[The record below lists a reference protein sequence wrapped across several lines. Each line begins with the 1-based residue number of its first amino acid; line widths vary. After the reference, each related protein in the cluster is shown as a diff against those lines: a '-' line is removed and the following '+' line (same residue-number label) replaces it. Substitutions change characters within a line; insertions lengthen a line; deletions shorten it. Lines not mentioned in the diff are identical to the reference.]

1 MQYFQSRKGDVVSLP
16 RASDIAA
23 RAGVT
28 ASVVSAK
35 SPKIDKKAEEARL
48 RTLQGDDEEGDRGP
62 QAGAGGAGKSG
73 GAAATKFG
81 QDERQKVKRKRVK
94 LSELTSK
101 KTGEAKPK
109 AETAAQAEA
118 KEAKAAKTTPE
129 EIGRKV
135 AQQKLNEQGKLAET
149 RYLYQQKLSQSNQDP
164 NNALSPQAR
173 QKRMLNSLISYQ
185 QNNYMQHTG
194 DKAGE
199 IYNRPATRQILQAL
213 QGLKSGAPTQTAENK
228 SSGSTSTG
236 TTSPA
241 AFKAKSEQANKMLE
255 IFMRE
260 DTQPPPGYEPT
271 ELVA

>member
-1 MQYFQSRKGDVVSLP
+1 VSLP

-23 RAGVT
+23 NTGIAQ
-28 ASVVSAK
+28 SYI
-35 SPKIDKKAEEARL
+35 SPKAPKTDKKAEEARTK
-48 RTLQGDDEEGDRGP
+48 TLGEDEEGDKGP
-62 QAGAGGAGKSG
+62 QAGKDGAGKSG
-73 GAAATKFG
+73 GAAAAKFDQG
-81 QDERQKVKRKRVK
+81 DKQKVKRKRVK

-101 KTGEAKPK
+101 KTGETKAK
-109 AETAAQAEA
+109 AETAPQQEA
-118 KEAKAAKTTPE
+118 KEAKLNKTTPE
-129 EIGRKV
+129 DIGRKV

-149 RYLYQQKLSQSNQDP
+149 RYLYQQRLSQSNQDP

-213 QGLKSGAPTQTAENK
+213 QGLKTG
-228 SSGSTSTG
+228 SSGQANASDKSG
-236 TTSPA
+236 TTTVASNVSPA
-241 AFKAKSEQANKMLE
+241 AFKAKTEQASKMLE
-255 IFMRE
+255 VFMRE
-260 DTQPPPGYEPT
+260 DTAPPPGYEPT

>member
-1 MQYFQSRKGDVVSLP
+1 MSLP

-23 RAGVT
+23 NTGIAQ
-28 ASVVSAK
+28 SYIQ
-35 SPKIDKKAEEARL
+35 PKAPKTDKKAEEAKAK
-48 RTLQGDDEEGDRGP
+48 TLKGEDEEGEGGP
-62 QAGAGGAGKSG
+62 QGGAKGAGKNG
-73 GAAATKFG
+73 GAAAANFDQGDK
-81 QDERQKVKRKRVK
+81 QKVKRKRVK

-101 KTGEAKPK
+101 KAEGTKAKG
-109 AETAAQAEA
+109 ETAPQAEA
-118 KEAKAAKTTPE
+118 KEARLNKTTPE

-149 RYLYQQKLSQSNQDP
+149 RFLYQQRMQQSNADP

-213 QGLKSGAPTQTAENK
+213 QGLKAG
-228 SSGSTSTG
+228 SSGQAGSTDKSGSSSG
-236 TTSPA
+236 TASASNLSPA
-241 AFKAKSEQANKMLE
+241 AYKAKTEQASKMLE
-255 IFMRE
+255 VFMRE
-260 DTQPPPGYEPT
+260 DIAPPPGYEPT
-271 ELVA
+271 EMVA

>member
-1 MQYFQSRKGDVVSLP
+1 MSLP

-23 RAGVT
+23 NTGIAQ
-28 ASVVSAK
+28 SYIQ
-35 SPKIDKKAEEARL
+35 PKAPKTDKKAEEARAK
-48 RTLQGDDEEGDRGP
+48 TLKEDDEEGDKGA

-73 GAAATKFG
+73 GAAAAKFG
-81 QDERQKVKRKRVK
+81 QDEKQKVKRKRVK
-94 LSELTSK
+94 LSELTAK
-101 KTGEAKPK
+101 KTEGTKGK
-109 AETAAQAEA
+109 AETAPQSDA
-118 KEAKAAKTTPE
+118 KEAKSSKGTPE

-149 RYLYQQKLSQSNQDP
+149 RFLYQQRMNQTNTDP

-213 QGLKSGAPTQTAENK
+213 QGLKAGAPASTSSTDK
-228 SSGSTSTG
+228 SSSSTTASNL
-236 TTSPA
+236 SPA
-241 AFKAKSEQANKMLE
+241 AFKAKTEQANKMLE
-255 IFMRE
+255 VFMRE
-260 DTQPPPGYEPT
+260 DTAPPPGYEPM
-271 ELVA
+271 EQVA

>member
-1 MQYFQSRKGDVVSLP
+1 MSLP
-16 RASDIAA
+16 RATDIAA
-23 RAGVT
+23 GAGITQSIVQ
-28 ASVVSAK
+28 AK
-35 SPKIDKKAEEARL
+35 TPKIDKKAEEARL
-48 RTLQGDDEEGDRGP
+48 RTLQGEDEEGDRGP
-62 QAGAGGAGKSG
+62 QAGQGGAGKSG
-73 GAAATKFG
+73 GAAAAKFG

-101 KTGEAKPK
+101 KSEAAKPK

-118 KEAKAAKTTPE
+118 KETKAAKATPE

-149 RYLYQQKLSQSNQDP
+149 RYLYQQRLQQSNQDP

-213 QGLKSGAPTQTAENK
+213 QGLKNGSSSTDTK
-228 SSGSTSTG
+228 SNSTSG
-236 TTSPA
+236 TSVASNTSPA
-241 AFKAKSEQANKMLE
+241 AFKAKSEKANKMLE
-255 IFMRE
+255 MFMRA
-260 DTQPPPGYEPT
+260 DTQPPPGYEAT

>member
-1 MQYFQSRKGDVVSLP
+1 MSLP

-23 RAGVT
+23 NTGIAQ
-28 ASVVSAK
+28 SYIQ
-35 SPKIDKKAEEARL
+35 PKAPKTDKKAEEAKAK
-48 RTLQGDDEEGDRGP
+48 TLKGEDEEGEGGA
-62 QAGAGGAGKSG
+62 QAGAKGAGKNG
-73 GAAATKFG
+73 GAAAANFDQGDK
-81 QDERQKVKRKRVK
+81 QKVKRKRVK

-101 KTGEAKPK
+101 KTGETKAK
-109 AETAAQAEA
+109 AETAPQQEA
-118 KEAKAAKTTPE
+118 KEARLNKTTPE

-149 RYLYQQKLSQSNQDP
+149 RFLYQQRMQQSNADP

-213 QGLKSGAPTQTAENK
+213 QGLKTGSAARPNSTE
-228 SSGSTSTG
+228 SSGST
-236 TTSPA
+236 TTASNMSPA
-241 AFKAKSEQANKMLE
+241 AYKAKTEQASKMLE
-255 IFMRE
+255 VFMRE
-260 DTQPPPGYEPT
+260 DMAPPPGYEPT
-271 ELVA
+271 EMVA

>member
-1 MQYFQSRKGDVVSLP
+1 MSLP
-16 RASDIAA
+16 RASDIATG
-23 RAGVT
+23 AGITQSYVQ
-28 ASVVSAK
+28 
-35 SPKIDKKAEEARL
+35 PKTQKVDKKAEEARL
-48 RTLQGDDEEGDRGP
+48 KTLHGDDEEGDGGP
-62 QAGAGGAGKSG
+62 QAGPRGAGKSG
-73 GAAATKFG
+73 GAAAAKFG

-101 KTGEAKPK
+101 KTGASKPK
-109 AETAAQAEA
+109 AEAAQTAA
-118 KEAKAAKTTPE
+118 KEAKAGNVTPE

-135 AQQKLNEQGKLAET
+135 AQQRLNEQGKLAET
-149 RYLYQQKLSQSNQDP
+149 RYLYQQKLSQSNKDP

-213 QGLKSGAPTQTAENK
+213 QGLKSAP
-228 SSGSTSTG
+228 SSADSKGSNSTSTSSN
-236 TTSPA
+236 TSPA

-255 IFMRE
+255 VFMRA

>member
-1 MQYFQSRKGDVVSLP
+1 VSLP
-16 RASDIAA
+16 RASDVAA
-23 RAGVT
+23 GAGITQSYVQ
-28 ASVVSAK
+28 AK
-35 SPKIDKKAEEARL
+35 TPKVDKKAEDARL
-48 RTLQGDDEEGDRGP
+48 KTLHGDDEEGDRGP
-62 QAGAGGAGKSG
+62 QAGSGGAGKSG
-73 GAAATKFG
+73 GAAAAKFG

-94 LSELTSK
+94 LSELTAK
-101 KTGEAKPK
+101 KSEAAKPK
-109 AETAAQAEA
+109 PEVAAQAEA

-213 QGLKSGAPTQTAENK
+213 QGLKGGATSQTSDNK
-228 SSGSTSTG
+228 STSSTSTAS

>member
-1 MQYFQSRKGDVVSLP
+1 MSLP
-16 RASDIAA
+16 RATDIAA
-23 RAGVT
+23 GAGITQTIVQ
-28 ASVVSAK
+28 SK
-35 SPKIDKKAEEARL
+35 SPRVDKKAEEARQ
-48 RTLQGDDEEGDRGP
+48 RTLKGEDEEGDKGP
-62 QAGAGGAGKSG
+62 QAGRGGPGGAGGAS
-73 GAAATKFG
+73 AAQFG
-81 QDERQKVKRKRVK
+81 QEERQKVKRKRVK
-94 LSELTSK
+94 LSELTGK
-101 KTGEAKPK
+101 KSEGTKAK
-109 AETAAQAEA
+109 AEVATQAET
-118 KEAKAAKTTPE
+118 KEAKQAKATPE

-149 RYLYQQKLSQSNQDP
+149 RYLYQQRLSQSNQDP

-213 QGLKSGAPTQTAENK
+213 QGLKNGSSQSTSDSK
-228 SSGSTSTG
+228 SSSSTTLASN
-236 TTSPA
+236 TSPA

-255 IFMRE
+255 VFMRA
-260 DTQPPPGYEPT
+260 DMQPPPGYEPT